1 MSYKKQNFVDG
12 QVLEADHLNNI
23 EDGLVN
29 LRVTAGQKEGSTLGG
44 CATVEGTD
52 NIASGEI
59 SHAEG
64 SGTTA
69 SGNYSHAEGLLTT
82 AQGGSSHAEGEG
94 SQANG
99 DYSHAEGFNTVA
111 SIWAAHAEGEGT
123 NATGSC
129 SHAEGDYTK
138 ATGDYSHSE
147 GTHTVASGLGAHAEG
162 LGERASIKISGA
174 ANATTYEDIHGD
186 FDIGGIL
193 KGTYIEYNNVIAT
206 VLSYDTSTCEFTVD
220 KTLSATALTAVTAYL
235 RTGIASGNYSHAEGQ
250 KTIASGQGAHA
261 EGVGSRAADIGSHA
275 EGYSSYATGTA
286 SHAEGVGSYAEGG
299 SAHAEGDHS
308 KAIGNSAHASGYGS
322 IAIGWG
328 AYADGYGTIATGSK
342 HPHVSGSWNIPDV
355 NRDTNGK
362 WLDKNGNIVN
372 DIAEAKALD
381 TYAYILGNGK
391 SSNSRSNAHTIDYNG
406 NAWYAGAI
414 DVEDK
419 ATTLS
424 NIGAAPAGYGL
435 GETNGRAITTWAEF
449 DAATENGW
457 YFLKNWTY
465 GSHIMGG
472 SGATKEQVASFINDF
487 PEFTELGGNTIT
499 GLVFAQSIDENSGFQ
514 EFYPFTNGV
523 VLRRARVAGVW
534 QPFEWVNPLM
544 LVGREYRTTKRYQG
558 KAVYTK
564 AINIGALPNNST
576 SSAKNLN
583 TYGKRIV
590 SAVLS
595 LENPSDGKSCNVN
608 TSNTSFTVAHSG
620 DNWLWCSVKTTKDES
635 AYNGILTIEYT
646 KD

>member
-1 MSYKKQNFVDG
+1 MGNKIFKGLKFPGMDDYY
-12 QVLEADHLNNI
+12 VLPEAVITKN
-23 EDGLVN
+23 EDGIIEIESMIASDANVGTDASLSTSGMAADAAAVGN
-29 LRVTAGQKEGSTLGG
+29 ALSNKASESFVLAKIAEAQLSGGDVDLSGYLTKENPAGVGSFSMNRKADSTI
-44 CATVEGTD
+44 GTNSTTFGID
-52 NIASGEI
+52 NIASGHA

-64 SGTTA
+64 SFTNAWGA
-69 SGNYSHAEGLLTT
+69 
-82 AQGGSSHAEGEG
+82 
-94 SQANG
+94 
-99 DYSHAEGFNTVA
+99 
-111 SIWAAHAEGEGT
+111 AAHAEGGADIIIPST
-123 NATGSC
+123 LSPDATDEEIIESWTMAGGLDFFSLAKGGA
-129 SHAEGDYTK
+129 SHIE
-138 ATGDYSHSE
+138 
-147 GTHTVASGLGAHAEG
+147 GLGNLTTGYYAHAEG
-162 LGERASIKISGA
+162 CYNLASNI
-174 ANATTYEDIHGD
+174 
-186 FDIGGIL
+186 
-193 KGTYIEYNNVIAT
+193 
-206 VLSYDTSTCEFTVD
+206 
-220 KTLSATALTAVTAYL
+220 
-235 RTGIASGNYSHAEGQ
+235 
-250 KTIASGQGAHA
+250 
-261 EGVGSRAADIGSHA
+261 
-275 EGYSSYATGTA
+275 
-286 SHAEGVGSYAEGG
+286 
-299 SAHAEGDHS
+299 SAHAEGGHGQATGEYSHVEGVD
-308 KAIGNSAHASGYGS
+308 NSASGYAAHAEGR
-322 IAIGWG
+322 
-328 AYADGYGTIATGSK
+328 GTIAASDIQ
-342 HPHVSGSWNIPDV
+342 HVQGMYNIKDQDDV
-355 NRDTNGK
+355 YAH
-362 WLDKNGNIVN
+362 IV
-372 DIAEAKALD
+372 
-381 TYAYILGNGK
+381 GNGDP
-391 SSNSRSNAHTIDYNG
+391 SARSNAHTIDWNG
-406 NAWYAGAI
+406 NAWFAGAI

-435 GETNGRAITTWAEF
+435 GETNGRAITSWAEF

-472 SGATKEQVASFINDF
+472 SGATKEQVASFISDF
-487 PEFTELGGNTIT
+487 PEFAELGGNTIT